1 MKKLSAILVLT
12 TLTLAACSSA
22 PKKDESKSPAA
33 APIVDLAPA
42 PAKPAEPAAAPS
54 ESGGYLAGDGP
65 GADAPV
71 DIASIPDAVPKAE
84 PLHRYANRPYTAL
97 GQTYTPLEAPGN
109 YKEVGIASWY
119 GKKFHG
125 QHTSIGEI
133 YDMYG
138 MTAAHPTLPIPSYA
152 RVTHVASKKSV
163 IVRINDRG
171 PFLHGRIIDL
181 SYSAAHKLDI
191 VNKGSDEVEVESL
204 SVGDAPV
211 TASVMP
217 DSVKTAA
224 LAEEPT
230 PPIVE
235 VAEVPV
241 VAAPV
246 VVPPPVP
253 ALAPAPAPVAATAP
267 APAAQIYLQLGAFK
281 QSEGA
286 ESFMAKM
293 HSKLGDGGKKISLNQ
308 DAGLG
313 RVLLGPY
320 ASKEEARAASI
331 KLKARLGFKPFVN
344 VR

>member
-1 MKKLSAILVLT
+1 MKKLSAILLLT
-12 TLTLAACSSA
+12 TLTMAACSSA

-42 PAKPAEPAAAPS
+42 PAPAKTAEPAAAPA

-97 GQTYTPLEAPGN
+97 GQTYTPLEAPGS
-109 YKEVGIASWY
+109 YKEAGIASWY

-181 SYSAAHKLDI
+181 SYSAAHKLGI

-204 SVGDAPV
+204 AVGDVPV
-211 TASVMP
+211 TASVTP
-217 DSVKTAA
+217 DTVKTAA
-224 LAEEPT
+224 LAEEPS

-246 VVPPPVP
+246 VVPPP
-253 ALAPAPAPVAATAP
+253 APAAETAPVIATPPAP
-267 APAAQIYLQLGAFK
+267 AQIYLQLGAFK

-293 HSKLGDGGKKISLNQ
+293 QSKLGNGGKKISLNQ

-320 ASKEEARAASI
+320 ASKDEARAASI